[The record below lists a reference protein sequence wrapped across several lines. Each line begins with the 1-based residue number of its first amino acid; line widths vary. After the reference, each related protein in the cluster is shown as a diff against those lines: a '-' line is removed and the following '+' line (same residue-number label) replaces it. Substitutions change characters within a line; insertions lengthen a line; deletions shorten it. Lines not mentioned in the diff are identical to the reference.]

1 MIAITCRKLCPEPLP
16 DRIARIA
23 DANPGM
29 IILREKDLGHGDLLE
44 LASACLRVCEERN
57 VPLSVNG
64 DLDVARELD
73 ICRIHLP
80 LQAMRDA
87 GDLSDFSMVGVSV
100 HSPEEAEEAEGLGA
114 DYLIAGHIFPTA
126 CKIGAPRGTD
136 YLRAVC
142 EAADIPVFAVGG
154 ITPDNYPEVIRA
166 GAAGA
171 AAMSSMMASDD
182 PGALVR
188 AMSGRA

>member
-29 IILREKDLGHGDLLE
+29 IILREKDLGHDALLE
-44 LASACLRVCEERN
+44 LASECLRVCEERN
-57 VPLSVNG
+57 VPLSVNT

-73 ICRIHLP
+73 ICRVHLP

-100 HSPEEAEEAEGLGA
+100 HSPEEAAEAEGLGA

-136 YLRAVC
+136 YLRDVC
-142 EAADIPVFAVGG
+142 ESADIPVFGVGG
-154 ITPDNYPEVIRA
+154 ITPGNYPEVIRA

-171 AAMSSMMASDD
+171 AVMSSVMTSDD

-188 AMSGRA
+188 ALSGRP

>member
-16 DRIARIA
+16 ERIARIA
-23 DANPGM
+23 DANLGM
-29 IILREKDLGHGDLLE
+29 VILREKDLGRDELLE
-44 LASACLRVCEERN
+44 LASSCLRVCEERN
-57 VPLSVNG
+57 VPLSVNTRT
-64 DLDVARELD
+64 DVARELD
-73 ICRIHLP
+73 ICRVHLP

-100 HSPEEAEEAEGLGA
+100 HSPEEAAEAEGLGA

-136 YLRAVC
+136 FLRSVC
-142 EAADIPVFAVGG
+142 EAVDIPVFGVGG
-154 ITPDNYPEVIRA
+154 ITPENYPDVIRA

-171 AAMSSMMASDD
+171 AAMSSVMVSGD

-188 AMSGRA
+188 ALSRRI